1 LTTPDQT
8 ERQVDRHQT
17 AAPQHRPGY
26 LVTRRGAALF
36 ALMSVVWGLPYY
48 FIKIGVR
55 HLSPA
60 MIVEGRTAIAAIVLL
75 PFAIREGRMRGL
87 IAAAWKPLLAY
98 TVVEIAV
105 PWYLLSNAERRLPS
119 SLSGLL
125 VAAVPL
131 ISVILVALTG
141 HADRMDRRGIG
152 GLVVGL
158 VGVGVLL
165 GLDVS
170 PGDLGSVAQVG
181 VVAVC
186 YAIGPLVAAR
196 YFADESSLALSA
208 VSLTLVAVAY
218 LAPAILTR
226 PGQIPPGSAIASI
239 VALGLVCTAL
249 AFVAFFELIKEMGPT
264 RATVI
269 TYVNPA
275 VAVILGVALLGEQFT
290 VATGVGF
297 ALILVGCWVST
308 GPRREAAAAPV

>member
-1 LTTPDQT
+1 MSTPDQT
-8 ERQVDRHQT
+8 ERRVDRKRT
-17 AAPQHRPGY
+17 AAPQRGAGY
-26 LVTRRGAALF
+26 QVTRRGAALF

-48 FIKIGVR
+48 FIKIAVR

-75 PFAIREGRMRGL
+75 PFAVREGRIRGL
-87 IAAAWKPLLAY
+87 LETAWKPLLAY
-98 TVVEIAV
+98 TIVEIGI
-105 PWYLLSNAERRLPS
+105 PWYFLSNAERRLPS

-131 ISVILVALTG
+131 ISVVLVALTG

-152 GLVVGL
+152 GLIVGL

-165 GLDVS
+165 GVDVS

-181 VVAVC
+181 LVALC
-186 YAIGPLVAAR
+186 YATGPLVAAR
-196 YFADESSLALSA
+196 YFRDQSSLALSA
-208 VSLTLVAVAY
+208 VSLGVVAVAY
-218 LAPAILTR
+218 LAPAIVTS
-226 PGQIPPGSAIASI
+226 PGQMPPGSAIASV

-275 VAVILGVALLGEQFT
+275 VAVILGVVLLGEQFT
-290 VATGVGF
+290 AATGAGF

-308 GPRREAAAAPV
+308 GPRRGAAVTPP

>member
-1 LTTPDQT
+1 
-8 ERQVDRHQT
+8 
-17 AAPQHRPGY
+17 
-26 LVTRRGAALF
+26 
-36 ALMSVVWGLPYY
+36 
-48 FIKIGVR
+48 
-55 HLSPA
+55 
-60 MIVEGRTAIAAIVLL
+60 
-75 PFAIREGRMRGL
+75 
-87 IAAAWKPLLAY
+87 
-98 TVVEIAV
+98 
-105 PWYLLSNAERRLPS
+105 
-119 SLSGLL
+119 
-125 VAAVPL
+125 
-131 ISVILVALTG
+131 
-141 HADRMDRRGIG
+141 
-152 GLVVGL
+152 
-158 VGVGVLL
+158 
-165 GLDVS
+165 
-170 PGDLGSVAQVG
+170 
-181 VVAVC
+181 
-186 YAIGPLVAAR
+186 VAAR

-275 VAVILGVALLGEQFT
+275 VAVILGVALLGEQVT